1 MNENFWMGMLG
12 LAIVFGS
19 LAAVFFYSHWREK
32 AEREGYFEADRK
44 HDHNR

>member
-44 HDHNR
+44 HEHKR